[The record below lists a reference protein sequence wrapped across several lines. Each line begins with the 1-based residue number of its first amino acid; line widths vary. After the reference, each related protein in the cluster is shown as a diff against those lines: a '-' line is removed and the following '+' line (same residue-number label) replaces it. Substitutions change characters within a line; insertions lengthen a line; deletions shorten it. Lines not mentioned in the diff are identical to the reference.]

1 MISTCSRHRLLPAV
15 VALLAVLSPAAAAG
29 QVLSRDAEII
39 LQAPGSESLQ
49 LSIDDVELLENGSPR
64 DVTAVDRV
72 RDRWRILIY
81 FDLTGSTPRG
91 VEAAGTA
98 IRDSADSLVALG
110 DVEIVTADRIPEVLL
125 EPTGAAEEVRAAA
138 EEVMVRASEAGALLN
153 QRRNLEAASESGP
166 GGLRA
171 ADLLEGF
178 HLELDTL
185 SWQRA
190 NLLEALEGGSWFGGP
205 PRVLFL
211 VRNATDLNASAFIQ
225 RRLGEPTPAFER
237 AARAE
242 QRRQKGLARA
252 VAALGWRVYPLHA
265 ATSDGIVDGLLPGR
279 LESSEAFANASGGRV
294 LTDLE
299 DIQSTLALLRSSW
312 RVHYRS
318 AGARDGAS
326 HPVDLRLH
334 PSAAPRTPPPE
345 LSARRWATSAAPRDL
360 LALRAARALE
370 AFAGE
375 EPDPAAAGTRELAVR
390 GTLLLQGVA
399 RDARG
404 APAELVTVDG
414 VATVSDMPPAASD
427 ALRITIYGRGL
438 DVPPFLLHRS
448 GAGAALER
456 GAWRFRT
463 HFDLPVEID
472 ELVLMVEDLRND
484 RWRVAVLETGS
495 TPLDDRS
502 EVELLAPD
510 PAQQALAAHPAQSQG
525 GVAGHLVPRRG
536 RPRLGSLAPGT
547 RSASGRPPADNTVIR
562 LLPPRGVRSGLR
574 GKQSFTTV
582 TTTDAVRRVTFYLDD
597 RQVFEDSRKPFDA
610 TIDLGPEIEPHTLR
624 ISAYDRSNRRLGG
637 DELQINQPLRSAGV
651 AIAAVEPRPDGSY
664 EIEARLDLAGDWV
677 LDRVEFYRNDRLVAT
692 MTRPPFRTVLPGPAM
707 PGADFA
713 RVAMYLDDGA
723 MLEDVEFLTTDTAV
737 AETVVNLV
745 EVYVVV
751 NDENGK
757 PVDTLSREDF
767 VLRTGRREIAVERFA
782 VAEEVPLVLGLAID
796 SSESM
801 YTLMP
806 ETRRAAARFLGGVLT
821 EIDQAFLVDFN
832 NRPRLLADTT
842 ADVASLIDRL
852 AAIRA
857 DGSTALYDAMQFS
870 LVHLASDQGRRAL
883 VVLTD
888 GDDSGSQSGYRRT
901 FRAAGNTGVPI
912 YVISMSHGIGP
923 SARSHRKLDLEGIT
937 ETSGGRVFYVS
948 GMEAVLSAYERIGEE
963 LRSQYMLGYTTDAPL
978 SPKEVQSLTVELRSG
993 KARNGEVR
1001 MTIGRGRG

>member
-1 MISTCSRHRLLPAV
+1 MISTCSRQGLLPAV
-15 VALLAVLSPAAAAG
+15 AALLAVLSPAAVAG
-29 QVLSRDAEII
+29 QVLGGDAEIV
-39 LQAPGSESLQ
+39 LQAPGSEGLQ
-49 LSIDDVELLENGSPR
+49 LSVDDVELLENGAPR

-72 RDRWRILIY
+72 RERWRILVY

-91 VEAAGTA
+91 VEAAGAA

-110 DVEIVTADRIPEVLL
+110 DIEIVTADRIPEVVL
-125 EPTGAAEEVRAAA
+125 EPTEAAHEVRAAA
-138 EEVMVRASEAGALLN
+138 EDVMVRASEAGALLN
-153 QRRNLEAASESGP
+153 RRRNLEAASDSGP
-166 GGLRA
+166 GSLRA

-190 NLLEALEGGSWFGGP
+190 NLLEALEGGPLFGGP

-211 VRNATDLNASAFIQ
+211 VRDGTDLNADAFSQ
-225 RRLGEPTPAFER
+225 HLLGEPTPAFER
-237 AARAE
+237 TARAE
-242 QRRQKGLARA
+242 QRRQRSLARA
-252 VAALGWRVYPLHA
+252 VAALGWRVYPLHV
-265 ATSDGIVDGLLPGR
+265 ATGDEIADGLLPGR

-294 LTDLE
+294 LTGPE
-299 DIQSTLALLRSSW
+299 DIESTLALLRSSW

-326 HPVDLRLH
+326 HPVDLRLLAS
-334 PSAAPRTPPPE
+334 PAPQTPPAE

-370 AFAGE
+370 ALAGE

-390 GTLLLQGVA
+390 GTLLPQGVA
-399 RDARG
+399 RDARD
-404 APAELVTVDG
+404 ASTELVTLDG
-414 VATVSDMPPAASD
+414 LATVSEMPPAASD

-448 GAGAALER
+448 GSGAALER
-456 GAWRFRT
+456 GAWRFRA
-463 HFDLPVEID
+463 HFDLPAEID

-502 EVELLAPD
+502 DVELLAPD
-510 PAQQALAAHPAQSQG
+510 PAQQELAAYPAQLQG
-525 GVAGHLVPRRG
+525 GVAGDLVTRQG
-536 RPRLGSLAPGT
+536 RPRLGSLVPSG
-547 RSASGRPPADNTVIR
+547 RSASGRTPADNTVIR
-562 LLPPRGVRSGLR
+562 LLPPRGARSGLR
-574 GKQSFTTV
+574 GRQSFATI
-582 TTTDAVRRVTFYLDD
+582 TTTEAVRRVEFYLDD
-597 RQVFEDSRKPFDA
+597 ERVSEDSRKPFGA
-610 TIDLGPEIEPHTLR
+610 TIDLGPEVRPHTLR
-624 ISAYDRSNRRLGG
+624 ISAYDRSNRRLGS
-637 DELQINQPLRSAGV
+637 DELLINQPLRRAGV
-651 AIAAVEPRPDGSY
+651 EIAAVEPQPGGSY
-664 EIEARLDLAGDWV
+664 QVEAWVELAGDWL
-677 LDRVEFYRNDRLVAT
+677 LDRVEFYRNDRLTAT

-713 RVAMYLDDGA
+713 RVAVHLDDGTIF
-723 MLEDVEFLTTDTAV
+723 EDVEFLTADATV
-737 AETVVNLV
+737 AETIVNLV
-745 EVYVVV
+745 EIYVVV
-751 NDENGK
+751 NDENGT
-757 PVDTLSREDF
+757 PVKTLSREDF
-767 VLRTGRREIAVERFA
+767 VLRSGRREIAVERFA
-782 VAEEVPLVLGLAID
+782 VAEEVPLVLGLAVD

-806 ETRRAAARFLGGVLT
+806 EVRRAAARFLGGVLT

-832 NRPRLLADTT
+832 NRPRLIADTT
-842 ADVASLIDRL
+842 ADVASLIGRL
-852 AAIRA
+852 GEIRA
-857 DGSTALYDAMQFS
+857 DGMTALYDAMQFS

-888 GDDSGSQSGYRRT
+888 GDDSSSQSGYRRT

-912 YVISMSHGIGP
+912 YVISMSQSVGP
-923 SARSHRKLDLEGIT
+923 SARGPRKLDLEGIT
-937 ETSGGRVFYVS
+937 EASGGRVYYVA

-993 KARNGEVR
+993 KVRKGEVR
-1001 MTIGRGRG
+1001 MTVGRGRG

>member
-1 MISTCSRHRLLPAV
+1 MISTCSRQGLLPAV
-15 VALLAVLSPAAAAG
+15 VALLAVVSPAAAAG
-29 QVLSRDAEII
+29 QMLGRDAEII

-49 LSIDDVELLENGSPR
+49 LSVDDVELLENGAPR

-72 RDRWRILIY
+72 RERWRIVIY
-81 FDLTGSTPRG
+81 FDLPGSTPEG
-91 VEAAGTA
+91 VEAAA
-98 IRDSADSLVALG
+98 AAVASAADALVALG
-110 DVEIVTADRIPEVLL
+110 DVEMIAADRIAEVVL
-125 EPTGAAEEVRAAA
+125 ESTAAAEEVRAAA
-138 EEVMVRASEAGALLN
+138 EDVMTRAGEAGVLLN
-153 QRRNLEAASESGP
+153 RRRDLEAASEAGP
-166 GGLRA
+166 DGLRA

-190 NLLEALEGGSWFGGP
+190 NLLESLEGGFLFRGP

-211 VRNATDLNASAFIQ
+211 VRNGTDLNANAFSQ
-225 RRLGEPTPAFER
+225 RLLGDLTPAFER
-237 AARAE
+237 ATRAE
-242 QRRQKGLARA
+242 QGRQRSLTRA

-265 ATSDGIVDGLLPGR
+265 ATADETADGLLPGR
-279 LESSEAFANASGGRV
+279 LASSEAFASASGGRV
-294 LTDLE
+294 MTGLE
-299 DIQSTLALLRSSW
+299 DIESTLALLRTSW
-312 RVHYRS
+312 RVRYRS
-318 AGARDGAS
+318 AGARDGGS
-326 HPVDLRLH
+326 HPVDVRLR
-334 PSAAPRTPPPE
+334 PSATPATPPTA
-345 LSARRWATSAAPRDL
+345 LNVRRWATVAAPRDL

-370 AFAGE
+370 ALAGV
-375 EPDPAAAGTRELAVR
+375 EPDGAAGTPDLAVR
-390 GTLLLQGVA
+390 GILLPQGVT
-399 RDARG
+399 RSSSGTD
-404 APAELVTVDG
+404 AELVTVDG
-414 VATVSDMPPAASD
+414 IATVAGVAPAASD

-438 DVPPFLLHRS
+438 DVSPFLLHRS
-448 GAGAALER
+448 GAGAPLER

-463 HFDLPVEID
+463 HFDLPSEID
-472 ELVLMVEDLRND
+472 ELALMVEDVRND
-484 RWRVAVLETGS
+484 RWRVAILEAGS
-495 TPLDDRS
+495 SPLDDRNDI
-502 EVELLAPD
+502 ELLAPVPVQET
-510 PAQQALAAHPAQSQG
+510 PALHPAQFPD
-525 GVAGHLVPRRG
+525 GVVGTVAPRR
-536 RPRLGSLAPGT
+536 RPTGLGSL
-547 RSASGRPPADNTVIR
+547 PAGSRTGSERMPANTVIR
-562 LLPPRGVRSGLR
+562 LLPPRGQRSGLR
-574 GKQSFTTV
+574 GRQSFTTV
-582 TTTDAVRRVTFYLDD
+582 TTTDAVRRVRFYLDD

-610 TIDLGPEIEPHTLR
+610 TIDLGPEVEPHTLR
-624 ISAYDRSNRRLGG
+624 ISAYDRSNRWLGG

-651 AIAAVEPRPDGSY
+651 AIAAVEPRPAGSY
-664 EIEARLDLAGDWV
+664 EVEARIDLAGDWL
-677 LDRVEFYRNDRLVAT
+677 LDRMEFYRNDRLVAT

-713 RVAMYLDDGA
+713 RVVVYLDDGA

-751 NDENGK
+751 TDENGK

-782 VAEEVPLVLGLAID
+782 VAEDVPLVLGLAVD

-832 NRPRLLADTT
+832 NRPRLIADTT
-842 ADVASLIDRL
+842 ADVASLIGRL

-901 FRAAGNTGVPI
+901 FRTARNTGVPI
-912 YVISMSHGIGP
+912 YVISMSHGVGP
-923 SARSHRKLDLEGIT
+923 SARSPRKLDLEGIT
-937 ETSGGRVFYVS
+937 EASGGRVYYVS

-978 SPKEVQSLTVELRSG
+978 SPREVQSLTVELRSG
-993 KARNGEVR
+993 KERNREVR
-1001 MTIGRGRG
+1001 MTVGRGRS